1 MKSRKTKKLISVFL
15 SACMAIPLFSG
26 GKPIPQLKVAGLA
39 AAAASNHDDDLV
51 LRYNTMAGYTS
62 TDNAFNNDESF
73 YKALPLG
80 NGRIGAMAYGNYPD
94 ELIDL
99 NECTVWSS
107 GPGSNN
113 REGGANHIKEIQD
126 YIKNGKFNDA
136 NSLVGRYL
144 IGGGEAKY
152 QKVGALK
159 LSFGHK
165 DVTGYSREL
174 DMNDAVA
181 RTVYTCNGK
190 KYTRETFVSYPDQ
203 VMVTRITCDSPSS
216 VSLSAGYDG
225 VLNGGVTTDGN
236 DTLVANGHGD
246 EDLWIRGAVYFSSRS
261 KFIPDGGSVSAGNG
275 RVTVSNANS
284 LVILTSVRT
293 NFIDYK
299 TCNGDEKG
307 DAAAD
312 IAKAQNLS
320 YDTLYQHHVEDYQNL
335 FKRVDVDLG
344 GNTND
349 IINKTTPQRVSEFG
363 RTNDPKMVKTL
374 FQYGRYLMISASRD
388 AQPMNLQGI
397 WNKYSAPAWGCKMTT
412 NINYEMN
419 YWPAFT
425 TNLAE
430 CFTPFVEKAKGLAE
444 AGNETARVNYG
455 INTGWVLHHN
465 TDLWNRTG
473 AIDGAWGQWPT
484 GGAWVSN
491 MLYDA
496 YRFNQ
501 DESYL
506 EEIYPVIK
514 GSAQFLNS
522 LMTTAKINGQEYVV
536 ISPSTSPEINLPAY
550 PNDCIDQSITM
561 DNGIARELFKDVS
574 EASTILGV
582 DPDLRSMLNSK
593 LTNIRP
599 ETIGKWGQI
608 QEWAQDWD
616 NQNEKHRHISHMYAL
631 YPGFEITPTDNPT
644 TAKAAATSLNARG
657 DDGTGWSEAWKLN
670 CWARLEDGAHAYNL
684 VKLLITPV
692 NNYGRLYDN
701 LWDAHPPFQIDGNFG
716 FTSGVA
722 EMLLQSQNDV
732 ISLLPAL
739 PKQWATG
746 HANGLCARGNFEV
759 TEMSWSNGRL
769 EKASILSKSGGTCTV
784 KYGGTT
790 ISFETEAG
798 KEYKLNGELKL
809 DSSTNTLQ
817 NLALGKDVTASGAQT
832 GEGAELAVD
841 GDETTKWCHVDGMS
855 GEWLQVDLGENYDI
869 RRWNAKFAGVQE
881 NIKFNPRDF
890 KIQASTDGKSW
901 TDIAKVYGNTKTC
914 CGRNIESISARYVR
928 IEMLTATQSNDGGAR
943 VYELEVWGKDD
954 KPPVPKTAFKTYG
967 GNGYNF
973 MYGGIRKDESGKTA
987 IGYITDGC
995 YIVFRDLDFESGA
1008 EGFRVNAAS
1017 ATEGGNIEIRLDSS
1031 DGELIGKCPVSG
1043 TDGWDE
1049 YVELTCK
1056 TKLCTGTHDV
1066 YLVFTGGDGY
1076 LFNVNDFSFYGI
1088 KGDVNGD
1095 RRVDVF
1101 DMLRY
1106 RKALT
1111 KEIKL
1116 TGLGLSNA
1124 DLNAD
1129 KETGIA
1135 DALLLQKYLLGK
1147 TA

>member
-1 MKSRKTKKLISVFL
+1 MKLKSTKKLMSVFL
-15 SACMAIPLFSG
+15 SACMALPLVTGSIPMTDQKS
-26 GKPIPQLKVAGLA
+26 ITLA
-39 AAAASNHDDDLV
+39 AAAEYPHDDDLV
-51 LRYNTMAGYTS
+51 LRYNTMAGNVN

-80 NGRIGAMAYGNYPD
+80 NGRIGAMVYGNCPD

-99 NECTVWSS
+99 NECTIWSS

-113 REGGANHIKEIQD
+113 RDGGSTHIKEIQD
-126 YIKNGKFNDA
+126 LIKNGKFNDA
-136 NSLVGRYL
+136 NGLVGRYL

-165 DVTGYSREL
+165 DVTDYSREL

-181 RTVYTCNGK
+181 RTTYTANGK

-203 VMVTRITCDSPSS
+203 VMVTRITCDSPNS

-225 VLNGGVTTDGN
+225 LLNGGVTTDGN
-236 DTLVANGHGD
+236 DTIVANGHAD
-246 EDLWIRGAVYFSSRS
+246 EDLWIKGAVYYSSRS
-261 KFIPDGGSVSAGNG
+261 KFIPDGGKVSAGNG
-275 RVTVSNANS
+275 RVNVSDANS
-284 LVILTSVRT
+284 LLILTSVRT
-293 NFIDYK
+293 NFVDYK

-312 IAKAQNLS
+312 IKKAESLDF
-320 YDTLYQHHVEDYQNL
+320 DTLYKHHIEDYQEL
-335 FKRVDVDLG
+335 FKRVDIELG
-344 GNTND
+344 GNTAD
-349 IINKTTPQRVSEFG
+349 IVKKTTPQRISEFG
-363 RTNDPKMVKTL
+363 TSNDPKMVETL

-397 WNKYSAPAWGCKMTT
+397 WNKYSSPAWGSKMTT

-430 CFTPFVEKAKGLAE
+430 CFEPFVEKSKGLAE

-455 INTGWVLHHN
+455 IKDGWVLHHN

-501 DESYL
+501 DEEYL
-506 EEIYPVIK
+506 ADIYPVIK

-522 LMTTAKINGQEYVV
+522 LMTTAKINGQEYAV

-550 PNDCIDQSITM
+550 PDDCIDQSITM
-561 DNGIARELFKDVS
+561 DNGIARELFKDVA
-574 EASTILGV
+574 EASEILGR
-582 DPDLRSMLNSK
+582 DDDLRSQLNSK

-616 NQNEKHRHISHMYAL
+616 NKNEKHRHISHMYAL

-644 TAKAAATSLNARG
+644 TAKAASVSLNARG

-670 CWARLEDGAHAYNL
+670 CWARLEDGEHAYNL
-684 VKLLITPV
+684 VKLLISPV
-692 NNYGRLYDN
+692 GRSGRLYDN

-732 ISLLPAL
+732 ITLLPAL
-739 PKQWATG
+739 PKAWSTG

-759 TEMSWSNGRL
+759 TEMYWKNGRL
-769 EKASILSKSGGTCTV
+769 EKASILSKSGGICTV
-784 KYGGTT
+784 RYGGTV
-790 ISFETEAG
+790 ISFDTEAG
-798 KEYKLNGELKL
+798 KEYKLSGELQL
-809 DSSTNTLQ
+809 DSSTDTLQ
-817 NLALGKDVTASGAQT
+817 NLAIGKEVTSSGSEAGEDASM
-832 GEGAELAVD
+832 AVD
-841 GDETTKWCHVDGMS
+841 GDERTKWCHVDGLS
-855 GEWLQVDLGENYDI
+855 GEWIQVDLGENYDI
-869 RRWNAKFAGVQE
+869 QRWNAKFAGVQE
-881 NIKFNPRDF
+881 DIKYNPRDF
-890 KIQASTDGKSW
+890 VIQASSDGKSW
-901 TDIAKVYGNTKTC
+901 TDIAKIYGNTKSS
-914 CGRNIESISARYVR
+914 CGRNTESISARYVR
-928 IEMLTATQSNDGGAR
+928 LEMLTSTQNNDGGAR
-943 VYELEVWGKDD
+943 LYELEVWGRDD

-967 GNGYNF
+967 GNAFNF
-973 MYGGIRKDESGKTA
+973 KYGDIRKDDSGATA
-987 IGYITDGC
+987 IGYINDGS
-995 YIVFRDLDFESGA
+995 YVVFRNLDFESGA

-1017 ATEGGNIEIRLDSS
+1017 ATEGGTIEIRIGGA
-1031 DGELIGKCPVSG
+1031 DGDLIGECPIAG
-1043 TDGWDE
+1043 TGDWAE
-1049 YVELTCK
+1049 YVETTCK
-1056 TKLCTGTHDV
+1056 TKQCTGTQDV
-1066 YLVFTGGDGY
+1066 YLVFRGDEGY
-1076 LFNVNDFSFYGI
+1076 LFNVQDFGFYGI
-1088 KGDVNGD
+1088 KGDINGD
-1095 RRVDVF
+1095 RTVDSF
-1101 DMLRY
+1101 DMIRY

-1111 KEIKL
+1111 EEIKL
-1116 TGLGLSNA
+1116 SGLGLSNA
-1124 DLNAD
+1124 DMNSDTKTNVAD
-1129 KETGIA
+1129 I
-1135 DALLLQKYLLGK
+1135 LLLQKQILGK
-1147 TA
+1147 A